1 MSVNSTTRIELPKTI
16 VLLHEWQEDADES
29 KKPIPQIEYQAEYVV
44 KFSEK
49 KEQEGKIYRG

>member
-1 MSVNSTTRIELPKTI
+1 MSVNSTTRIELPKPI

-29 KKPIPQIEYQAEYVV
+29 KKPISQIEYVV